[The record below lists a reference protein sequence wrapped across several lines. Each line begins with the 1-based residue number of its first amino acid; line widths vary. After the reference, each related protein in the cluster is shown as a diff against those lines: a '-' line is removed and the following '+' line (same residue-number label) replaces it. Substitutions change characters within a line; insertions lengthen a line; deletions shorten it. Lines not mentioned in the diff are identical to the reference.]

1 MPAQFSEALE
11 KIQQPLVAKSVG
23 LQKQQAMAAK
33 SSIEEQ
39 PSLLENFF
47 SKKLLTKYSKYAIF
61 SV

>member
-1 MPAQFSEALE
+1 LA

-39 PSLLENFF
+39 PSLLEKFF

-61 SV
+61 SI